1 MPSTLTINDP
11 HDYVQVFLDNQL
23 MGRIDRVKNEKT
35 LPMPAIRKGQRL
47 SILVEAMG
55 RINFGRAIK
64 DHKGITDNVT
74 LSGETDNLQWEARI
88 TDWKMLPIPDDYA
101 TVRWAVDALTRVKE
115 YIYNKT
121 IPQDKIGYYRG
132 YFNLKKVGDTFLN
145 MEAFGKG
152 QVYINGYAIGRFWN
166 IGPQQ
171 TLYVPGCWLK
181 KGQNEVIV
189 LDMVGP
195 KGKPVLFAQDKP
207 ELDKL
212 NLEKSNKHNNPGNR
226 PDLRAAQYR
235 LQQNL
240 GNIAIAERDYYPDLT
255 LGANLGTSANRLL
268 ELLHNPI
275 GAISANITLP
285 FLNAHKKELARREAE
300 TSYQQNLAN
309 YRQTLYRALGET
321 QNAILNLKQSQ
332 DEARHLQ
339 ERLAQA
345 KDIENLTRIRYQAGA
360 ASLQDV
366 LDKENATR
374 GVEESLLTNRYE
386 QLTRSLTLH
395 LALGGNLQDNESARP
410 QPSPTAREGE

>member
-1 MPSTLTINDP
+1 MIYTTTLPEVPMQSTLTINDP

-23 MGRIDRVKNEKT
+23 MGRIARVKNEKT

-88 TDWKMLPIPDDYA
+88 TDWKMLPIADDYA
-101 TVRWAVDALTRVKE
+101 TVRWAVDALTRMKE
-115 YIYNKT
+115 IVWSKT

-195 KGKPVLFAQDKP
+195 KGNPVLFA
-207 ELDKL
+207 
-212 NLEKSNKHNNPGNR
+212 
-226 PDLRAAQYR
+226 
-235 LQQNL
+235 
-240 GNIAIAERDYYPDLT
+240 
-255 LGANLGTSANRLL
+255 
-268 ELLHNPI
+268 
-275 GAISANITLP
+275 
-285 FLNAHKKELARREAE
+285 
-300 TSYQQNLAN
+300 
-309 YRQTLYRALGET
+309 
-321 QNAILNLKQSQ
+321 
-332 DEARHLQ
+332 
-339 ERLAQA
+339 
-345 KDIENLTRIRYQAGA
+345 
-360 ASLQDV
+360 
-366 LDKENATR
+366 
-374 GVEESLLTNRYE
+374 
-386 QLTRSLTLH
+386 
-395 LALGGNLQDNESARP
+395 
-410 QPSPTAREGE
+410 